1 MKKIALLYGSNGG
14 TTQQIARKIA
24 VALGQ
29 NVDLFD
35 VANTKVSIVEKYDNI
50 ILGTST
56 WGIGDLQDDW
66 EDFLPELVKT
76 DLNDKTIALFGVG
89 DSESYSDSFVDAMG
103 TIYEGIKDK
112 GCKIIG
118 IVETTKYVFDESKA
132 VVNDHFVGL
141 PLDEDN
147 ESELTE
153 ERIESWLEI
162 ITPLFN

>member
-35 VANTKVSIVEKYDNI
+35 VANTKVSIVENYDNI

-103 TIYEGIKDK
+103 TIYEGIKEN
-112 GCKIIG
+112 GCNIIG
-118 IVETTKYVFDESKA
+118 FVETTNYAFDESKA
-132 VVNDHFVGL
+132 VVNEHFVGL

-153 ERIESWLEI
+153 ERIEAWLKK
-162 ITPLFN
+162 ITPQFN